1 MVIAQRT
8 ALIALVMSQ
17 TKKICDAVSIG
28 DIGTV
33 RRLIKYEHA
42 SPHDSVDNY
51 ELGDVGLCDKLTP
64 LHVAA

>member
-1 MVIAQRT
+1 
-8 ALIALVMSQ
+8 MSQ
-17 TKKICDAVSIG
+17 AKKICDAVSIG

-42 SPHDSVDNY
+42 SPHNTVDNY
-51 ELGDVGLCDKLTP
+51 KLGDAGLCDKLTP